1 MSIAGL
7 EDYLNREFGELDEG
21 SLERQ
26 TGRRADRLLAEA
38 PSSASTTEVA
48 SGIPEW
54 NPPASGGGG
63 LDDNAGLGDAA
74 KLFAAG
80 SVGVGEA
87 VVGAGEYLARQNK
100 FTRGTFVQE
109 GLGAARKS
117 IGGFREAIIES
128 VDPDAMDRVGREWLS
143 TDPSNTIWQG
153 SPVEFASSV
162 GMKMAQM
169 LPSTLA
175 TLAPAAVWFR
185 GAQAGKALAYM
196 GASEAG
202 ITMGSIAN
210 GISDEIEQTPHEDL
224 MAGSQRYKVIYGQL
238 GDEDAAKDQLITEA
252 QGATPAAAAAFVAA
266 ISITAGRY
274 LEPVFLKTG
283 TLGRFGGKGGL
294 GAGQRVG
301 RGFLAEAAQEGPQSA
316 GEQLATNMSAKLY
329 DENRNL
335 SEGVAEAS
343 VEGAIMGGL
352 TGGAFTGAMGQRP
365 TAPPPPPVVEEGGQQ
380 GLPGFGPQVREEGF
394 GIEPEGYR
402 GDPNPQEQY
411 VPDTGMGLQTEFFP
425 DPGTTEAVMVPEE
438 QAPGQGVL
446 PLGIAGTESLAERGP
461 DHRTLQ
467 EGDIV
472 PDEMDQPTAEP
483 VEDIQAQL
491 ADMKGA
497 SGRSAVYVSPAQ
509 RNDNYQI
516 PKGAVEIRNFDGKGG
531 TLIAKN
537 QAAADHARKIR
548 ASGGSMQAIIGEL
561 TMAGAGKPNVRAGY
575 AVQLVDESGAV
586 ARESLVRTKAEATAL
601 EKQWAPDGT
610 TRVLSG
616 PEALARR
623 GAKIEEEQLNLR
635 TEDPALVDE
644 ATPDMFAPGQ
654 APTLTAAENQSEGGA
669 FQVQMKDDAG
679 NEIVTETFD
688 TVEEAEARADELAKD
703 FPDGNI
709 TSKQLRVEAAPDKA
723 GLSTTKRVPK
733 KVLKGP
739 PEGPPTGMD
748 KPEVSTERTRP
759 PEVSIAPEEFD
770 ETQSVKDIEN
780 LPDFRAHYSVITEEA
795 QPNKTTKV
803 VETRESRKF
812 TSRQQAR
819 SYATRMTN
827 KARAAAPKDFDV
839 TEGKVDAV
847 ESPELEGQ
855 FASALQSRAD
865 RKQETTAEEE
875 GKKVGHFISDKAV
888 STTGEGV
895 TDTSRQLTAEYR
907 AQNTSPSQKVQFIR
921 RERASVLRRRA
932 PVKNVGAA
940 KATTVKKGGGTQE
953 TETKALTYE
962 TVSGEET
969 TEQTTKRKAVVK
981 EANTRLRFALNRAKK
996 FLDRFD
1002 TTGEYGT
1009 YVADNTNV
1017 DGTLTQAARDFMAAR
1032 AVLHELADFANSALA
1047 SGNTSNAHAK
1057 MAKKVAIALER
1068 VKLGK
1073 MTPQLFAK
1081 EFSAVA
1087 ESTDY
1092 KMLRNVPARF
1102 KESATVRDKK
1112 ITKSNNERHN
1122 ANVRQDRLENKW
1134 GKDKIWTEN
1143 VGPIFRKFSDAML
1156 SGMRLQSGAITPYYN
1171 PTLLEIEGLR
1181 YALRTFRKM
1190 TQRYPTSEFYTPVKE
1205 QLEYYGFEFDASGD
1219 VIVQDFSP
1227 SENLL
1232 GSSFIE
1238 KHGVSKKAA
1247 GEISGTGPVRT
1258 DVIVTPDSTAVRGA
1272 RDKADKVKAVSGI
1285 NMANALLEK
1294 LQGMVYTA
1302 KVTIN
1307 GIKRQ
1312 EQRFIRGL
1320 RKLGAWTDTSPGMG
1334 KISFGGYASRTY
1346 RLVGPRLDN
1355 RTMSKGEA
1363 KGAIEHLK
1371 RFAMPRELAALARS
1385 QQNVDAASNIDEFID
1400 TNSTE
1405 FFLEELKLEENSP
1418 ALDNAASTVGDIIRD
1433 KYSAASINDVLDA
1446 IIEQLPSDH
1455 FYHRLAVKLRSLG
1468 MADVTLQYDWTGSK
1482 FHGKKRNHLG
1492 MFDPS
1497 TNRAYL
1503 NRRKM
1508 LDDMDVMSGSKAIH
1522 TMLHE
1527 MLHAATHN
1535 ALAHSWPLRN
1545 QMFQIRAAAYHQWV
1559 KANGKK
1565 NLPIGLRLTDSQG
1578 NPAPVD
1584 EFVVEVFSD
1593 ENLQDHLRNTP
1604 VELEGSATGLSA
1616 AWSKIKDVLI
1626 EILGWGNV
1634 PEVRNLLDGFMAT
1647 ADEVFSQAGVAR
1659 EGSDVLN
1666 LELYDT
1672 QLGNVARSAWDKI
1685 SQHSSIV
1692 QRVKD
1697 AGGSVLRNIQTLEQ
1711 FVENYAKEFVADGK
1725 SMLQQY
1731 SDAFNARN
1739 ARASEYMNVPQAIS
1753 QQWTK
1758 LEETDPAGALEL
1770 SRIGTV
1776 ASLNRVTAAEA
1787 PEDGNATHAD
1797 IHARYNALSAEA
1809 KKVYQATTKY
1819 YTEASQREHMFLLQS
1834 ALRGIMTNKQGI
1846 GIDLDVFESK
1856 FNVAELGKIESRED
1870 LSNMIGEYVPE
1881 EARSEMI
1888 DQLYRMSVVPRQQK
1902 GDYFPAMRYGDEVVY
1917 AEKLAQEQIFEDR
1930 KEAWGVRAEIA
1941 ATDPTLDVQ
1950 MLKTDD
1956 GMWAVRTFEREFV
1969 MAESVSEIEEAHA
1982 RLVQEY
1988 GAENVFDPQKR
1999 RSKQTDID
2007 IGSNQALNSI
2017 IKTLD
2022 GNPAAQAAI
2031 KNLYLRSLSEASFR
2045 KHEMKRKNRR
2055 GLNYDVQHRNLAAYA
2070 KQASYYT
2077 AQLEFGWKM
2086 AESLKG
2092 MDAFVS
2098 RRQAGPKDTPTR
2110 KLRAIVNHLHDR
2122 DQMSVDLPDIQQLV
2136 RKGVEYTHF
2145 FMLTSPS
2152 YWAINATQPW
2162 LVTAPTMAGRHGW
2175 GQTIAAL
2182 GAVQK
2187 LIKAPLIQQAGSSK
2201 GGFAAFF
2208 KGGKSKLEDAFDVI
2222 HQLETHIRENAPSQ
2236 ADEYIAL
2243 LETLRSRHIIDI
2255 NVFTEMRDQAAGKS
2269 QSAADKTIDASRIM
2283 AHLTEVNNRVLTA
2296 LSAYQLEIN
2305 AGSTVEEATKYAGDM
2320 VSQTQFNY
2328 SSANKPPLFQAGGP
2342 LGGVAPLMF
2351 QFMQWPQHMYA
2362 HLIRNY
2368 RGMVDAGIMERSEA
2382 RSALLGLL
2390 GTHVAVGGM
2399 VGMTLQPIK
2408 WAIGFTMMAL
2418 GDDDEPYTFANAVN
2432 GRTADRL
2439 MTGAM
2444 DDLFGTTAA
2453 TFIAKG
2459 IPAGLGIDL
2468 STRMSMGT
2476 VYFVDLRGDTAESN
2490 IGSIVASF
2498 GGATLNQAVN
2508 LARGMGR
2515 IAEGDIMRGVEQM
2528 SPKIARDFL
2537 RSIRYYNEG
2546 LVNNAGDTVI
2556 PTSEMG
2562 YGQIVPQIL
2571 GFAPTDVAQFYE
2583 AQNAIKDAESFARDR
2598 KEELLKQFRLAES
2611 GERQQVLSEVRS
2623 FNKAFP
2629 VERITYSTLL
2639 SNVKGKKVRESR
2651 FRRYGANIDE
2661 KKARFYKRHG
2671 DPFRED

>member
-1 MSIAGL
+1 MSIASL
-7 EDYLNREFGELDEG
+7 EDYLNREFGALEEG

-26 TGRRADRLLAEA
+26 TGRRASKLLDAA
-38 PSSASTTEVA
+38 PSSSPDTEVA

-54 NPPASGGGG
+54 TPPASGGGG
-63 LDDNAGLGDAA
+63 LDDNASLGDAA
-74 KLFAAG
+74 KLFGAG
-80 SVGVGEA
+80 TVGVGEA
-87 VVGAGEYLARQNK
+87 VAGGAEYLARQNK
-100 FTRGTFVQE
+100 FTRGTAVQSV
-109 GLGAARKS
+109 LGDVRKG
-117 IGGFREAIIES
+117 IGSFRESIEAS
-128 VDPDAMDRVGREWLS
+128 VDPDAMDRLGREWLS
-143 TDPSNTIWQG
+143 TDADKTIWQG
-153 SPVEFASSV
+153 SPAEFASSV
-162 GMKMAQM
+162 GMKMANM

-185 GAQAGKALAYM
+185 GAQAAKALTYM

-210 GISDEIEQTPHEDL
+210 GVANEIEQTPHSEL
-224 MAGSQRYKVIYGQL
+224 LAGSQRYQQLYTEL
-238 GDEDAAKDQLITEA
+238 GDEAAARDQLITEA

-266 ISITAGRY
+266 VSITAGRY
-274 LEPVFLKTG
+274 LEPVFLKSG
-283 TLGRFGGKGGL
+283 QVGRFGGTGGL
-294 GAGQRVG
+294 GLAQRSG

-316 GEQLATNMSAKLY
+316 AEQLATNMSAQLY
-329 DENRNL
+329 DQNRNL

-343 VEGAIMGGL
+343 VEGAVMGGL
-352 TGGAFTGAMGQRP
+352 MGGGFTAALGQRP
-365 TAPPPPPVVEEGGQQ
+365 TPPPPQPTVDPNGQSN
-380 GLPGFGPQVREEGF
+380 LPGFGDQVREEGF
-394 GIEPEGYR
+394 GIEPPGYR
-402 GDPNPQEQY
+402 NDPNPNEQY
-411 VPDTGMGLQTEFFP
+411 VPNTGMGQQTEFFP

-446 PLGIAGTESLAERGP
+446 PLGIAGTETLAERGP

-467 EGDIV
+467 EGDII

-509 RNDNYQI
+509 RNDNFTL
-516 PKGAVEIRNFDGKGG
+516 PKGAVLVPNFDGKGG

-537 QAAADHARKIR
+537 QAAATHARNVR
-548 ASGGSMQAIIGEL
+548 AKGGSMQAIIGEL

-575 AVQLVDESGAV
+575 AVQLLGENGAV
-586 ARESLVRTKAEATAL
+586 ARESLVATKKEANAL
-601 EKQWAPDGT
+601 EKEWKADGT

-623 GAKIEEEQLNLR
+623 GDKIEQERVADSLR

-644 ATPDMFAPGQ
+644 ATPDMFAPTPQ
-654 APTLTAAENQSEGGA
+654 PLTAAENQSEAGE

-679 NEIVTETFD
+679 NEIVTENFA

-709 TSKQLRVEAAPDKA
+709 TSKQTRVAATPEKLGVTA
-723 GLSTTKRVPK
+723 ASRVKR

-739 PEGPPTGMD
+739 PEGAPPR
-748 KPEVSTERTRP
+748 PSNEASTDTTQPRK
-759 PEVSIAPEEFD
+759 VSIEPSQIDTFD
-770 ETQSVKDIEN
+770 ETQSVKDIEG
-780 LPDFRAHYSVITEEA
+780 LPNFEATYSVITEEE
-795 QPNKTTKV
+795 QPNKSMKV
-803 VETRESRKF
+803 VQTRETREF
-812 TSRQQAR
+812 TSRSAAK

-827 KARAAAPKDFDV
+827 KARKAAGPDV
-839 TEGKVDAV
+839 DVQEGRVDAFD
-847 ESPELEGQ
+847 SPELEATFQ
-855 FASALQSRAD
+855 AAVQSKAD
-865 RKQETTAEEE
+865 RSQNLYFPKDRPE
-875 GKKVGHFISDKAV
+875 GKPPTADEASSDTTELVGK
-888 STTGEGV
+888 
-895 TDTSRQLTAEYR
+895 YR
-907 AQNTSPSQKVQFIR
+907 TQNRTPSQKVQFIR
-921 RERASVLRRRA
+921 RERAAMLRRRA
-932 PVKNVGAA
+932 PVKNVRATP
-940 KATTVKKGGGTQE
+940 ATTVGKGGKTR
-953 TETKALTYE
+953 ETKTEALTYE

-969 TEQTTKRKAVVK
+969 ATQKTQRQAKVK

-996 FLDRFD
+996 FLSRFD

-1009 YVADNTNV
+1009 YVADNTKV
-1017 DGTLTQAARDFMAAR
+1017 DGTLSQDARDFMAAR
-1032 AVLHELADFANSALA
+1032 AVFHELVDFANSTLA
-1047 SGNTSNAHAK
+1047 SGNKSNAHAT
-1057 MAKKVAIALER
+1057 MAKQIAIALER

-1073 MTPQLFAK
+1073 MTPQQFAT

-1092 KMLRNVPARF
+1092 KMLKTVPGRF
-1102 KESATVRDKK
+1102 KETAKVRDQKINKK
-1112 ITKSNNERHN
+1112 NAERRSAN
-1122 ANVRQDRLENKW
+1122 ARQDRLENRW
-1134 GKDKIWTEN
+1134 GKDKIWREI

-1156 SGMRLQSGAITPYYN
+1156 TNVANPAKNSYYS
-1171 PTLLEIEGLR
+1171 PTLFEIESLR

-1190 TQRYPTSEFYTPVKE
+1190 TERYPSSEFYTPVKE
-1205 QLEYYGFEFDASGD
+1205 QLEYYGFKFDKFGD
-1219 VIVQDFSP
+1219 VIVEEFSP

-1232 GSSFIE
+1232 SSGFIA
-1238 KHGVSKKAA
+1238 KHGVSTKAA
-1247 GEISGTGPVRT
+1247 GEITGTERITGTEAAEAVL
-1258 DVIVTPDSTAVRGA
+1258 DSTAIRST
-1272 RDKADKVKAVSGI
+1272 RDKADRVRAVTAI
-1285 NMANALLEK
+1285 NHANALIDRLK
-1294 LQGMVYTA
+1294 SMISSKT
-1302 KVTIN
+1302 TIT

-1312 EQRFIRGL
+1312 EQRLIRGL
-1320 RKLGAWTDTSPGMG
+1320 RKLGAWIDTAPGIG
-1334 KISFGGYASRTY
+1334 RINLEGYGRTY

-1355 RTMSKGEA
+1355 RTMTKGEA
-1363 KGAIEHLK
+1363 KGVIDRMK
-1371 RFAMPRELAALARS
+1371 RIPMPRELALEARQ
-1385 QQNVDAASNIDEFID
+1385 QQNIDAAGTVEAFVES
-1400 TNSTE
+1400 NSTE
-1405 FFLEELKLEENSP
+1405 FFLEELQLEENSP
-1418 ALDNAASTVGDIIRD
+1418 ALDNTASVVGDIIRD
-1433 KYSAASINDVLDA
+1433 RNSRASVNDVLDA
-1446 IIEQLPSDH
+1446 VIANLPSNH
-1455 FYHRLAVKLRSLG
+1455 FYRRLAERLRALDMS
-1468 MADVTLQYDWTGSK
+1468 DVTLQYDWTGSK
-1482 FHGKKRNHLG
+1482 FFGKKRNHLG
-1492 MFDPS
+1492 MFDPK

-1503 NRRKM
+1503 NRSKM
-1508 LDDMDVMSGSKAIH
+1508 LDDMGVMTGSKAVH

-1527 MLHAATHN
+1527 MLHAATH
-1535 ALAHSWPLRN
+1535 HSVANSWAIRN
-1545 QMFQIRAAAYHQWV
+1545 QMFQIRAAAHQAWV

-1565 NLPIGLRLTDSQG
+1565 GLPVGLRINGKDG
-1578 NPAPVD
+1578 KPVPID
-1584 EFVVEVFSD
+1584 EFVVEVFAD
-1593 ENLQDHLRNTP
+1593 EDLQDHLRNTP
-1604 VELEGSATGLSA
+1604 VEMEGSNTALAS
-1616 AWSKIKDVLI
+1616 AWSRIKDAII

-1634 PEVRNLLDGFMAT
+1634 PEVHNLLDGFMST
-1647 ADEVFSQAGVAR
+1647 ADQVFEGAGIAR
-1659 EGSDVLN
+1659 EGSKVLN
-1666 LELYDT
+1666 YELYDET
-1672 QLGNVARSAWDKI
+1672 LLPVAKSLWDKV
-1685 SQHSSIV
+1685 SQRSGII

-1697 AGGSVLRNIQTLEQ
+1697 AGGGILRNIQTLEQ
-1711 FVENYAKEFVADGK
+1711 FVENYAKEFMVDGK
-1725 SMLQQY
+1725 SMLEQY
-1731 SDAFNARN
+1731 SKAFNQRN
-1739 ARASEYMNVPQAIS
+1739 ARASEYMDLPQRIS
-1753 QQWTK
+1753 QRWTK
-1758 LEETDPAGALEL
+1758 LEETDPAAALEV
-1770 SRIGTV
+1770 SRIGTE
-1776 ASLNRVTAAEA
+1776 ATLNRVAAAEA
-1787 PEDGNATHAD
+1787 PEGDNAVHAD
-1797 IHARYNALSAEA
+1797 LHARYNALSQEA
-1809 KKVYQATTKY
+1809 KKVYNDAKAY
-1819 YTEASQREHMFLLQS
+1819 YAEASQREHMFLLQS

-1846 GIDLDVFESK
+1846 GLDLDVFEAK

-1870 LSNMIGEYVPE
+1870 LSNMIGEYVPD

-1888 DQLYRMSVVPRQQK
+1888 DTLYRMSVVPMQQK

-1917 AEKLAQEQIFEDR
+1917 AEKMTKEQIFEDR
-1930 KEAWGVRAEIA
+1930 KEAWGVRGEIA

-1950 MLKTDD
+1950 MVQTPD
-1956 GMWAVRTFEREFV
+1956 GQWAVRTFEREFV

-1999 RSKQTDID
+1999 RSKQVDAD

-2017 IKTLD
+2017 IQTLD

-2031 KNLYLRSLSEASFR
+2031 KNFYLQSLSEASFR

-2055 GLNYDVQHRNLAAYA
+2055 GLNYDTQHRNLAAYA

-2077 AQLEFGWKM
+2077 SQLEFGWKM
-2086 AESLKG
+2086 SDAIRG
-2092 MDAFVS
+2092 MDAYVG
-2098 RRQAGPKDTPTR
+2098 RRQAGDGEMSTR
-2110 KLRAIVNHLHDR
+2110 KLRDIVEHLKTR
-2122 DQMSVDLPDIQQLV
+2122 DQMSVDLPDIQNLV

-2162 LVTAPTMAGRHGW
+2162 LVSAPTMAGRHGW

-2182 GAVQK
+2182 GAIQK
-2187 LIKAPLIQQAGSSK
+2187 LIKAPLIEQAGSSK

-2243 LETLRSRHIIDI
+2243 LEKLRSEHIIDI

-2269 QSAADKTIDASRIM
+2269 QSPMDKTIDASRIM

-2328 SSANKPPLFQAGGP
+2328 SSNNKPPLFQAGGP

-2368 RGMVDAGIMERSEA
+2368 RGMVDAGIMNKSEA
-2382 RSALLGLL
+2382 RGALLGLL

-2418 GDDDEPYTFANAVN
+2418 GDDDEPNTFANAVS
-2432 GRTADRL
+2432 GRTSDRL
-2439 MTGAM
+2439 MTAAF

-2453 TFIAKG
+2453 TFMAKG

-2476 VYFVDLRGDTAESN
+2476 VYFVDLRGETAESN
-2490 IGSIVASF
+2490 LGSIVASF
-2498 GGATLNQAVN
+2498 GGATLNQGIN
-2508 LARGMGR
+2508 LARGMSR
-2515 IAEGDIMRGVEQM
+2515 VADGDIMRGIEQM

-2556 PTSEMG
+2556 STSEMG
-2562 YGQIVPQIL
+2562 YGQIVPQIF
-2571 GFAPTDVAQFYE
+2571 GFAPTKVAQFYE
-2583 AQNAIKDAESFARDR
+2583 GQNAIKDAETFARDR
-2598 KEELLKQFRLAES
+2598 KKELLKQFRLSEPAER
-2611 GERQQVLSEVRS
+2611 RQVMSEVRN
-2623 FNKAFP
+2623 FNRAFP
-2629 VERITYSTLL
+2629 MERITHSALL
-2639 SNVKGKKVRESR
+2639 SNVKGKKTRESR

-2661 KKARFYKRHG
+2661 RKARFYERYG
-2671 DPFRED
+2671 DPYRDE